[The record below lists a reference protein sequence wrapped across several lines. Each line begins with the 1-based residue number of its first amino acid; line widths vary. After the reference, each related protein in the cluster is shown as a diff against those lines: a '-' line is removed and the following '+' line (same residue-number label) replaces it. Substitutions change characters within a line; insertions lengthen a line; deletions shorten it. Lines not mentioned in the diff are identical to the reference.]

1 MSALCSCGE
10 PVATCPHVGLFGSLE
25 EKHAYFRRL
34 DAVHDELDVL
44 AARTDAALAIAV
56 AQRAAEEASRLP
68 VPAEVAAAL
77 VTVLSALGKA
87 AALVGL

>member
-1 MSALCSCGE
+1 M
-10 PVATCPHVGLFGSLE
+10 
-25 EKHAYFRRL
+25 
-34 DAVHDELDVL
+34 HDELAVL

-68 VPAEVAAAL
+68 VPAEVTAAL

-87 AALVGL
+87 AALVGV